1 MRLRT
6 LSESECY
13 ARCYSGQ
20 RSEQVSQVR
29 VLPRLERR
37 TTIRGEELRLLFEDR
52 LDERGMEAA

>member
-6 LSESECY
+6 LSEAECY
-13 ARCYSGQ
+13 TRCYGGQ

-29 VLPRLERR
+29 VLPRPERQ